1 MAGFGLAK
9 GKARDVQICERL
21 GQFSQRTISACRV
34 ARLLGRTP
42 ASTVVFALSVLCGT
56 PVRAGDVLATQLEGK
71 TLSAVVYASDAPG
84 PVSGRSLHRM
94 MLQAYLEPDGQALFR
109 QWVGARDRYSA
120 PAAARWSLIGDRLC
134 LALPGGALCAAVHVW
149 GPRIAGIGI
158 QPYAM
163 LDGDLQAGN
172 AITGRGGRP
181 Q

>member
-1 MAGFGLAK
+1 MAGFGLAN
-9 GKARDVQICERL
+9 GEAREVQICR
-21 GQFSQRTISACRV
+21 GARQFSRGMISVCRV
-34 ARLLGRTP
+34 ARPLARI
-42 ASTVVFALSVLCGT
+42 AVSAAAFALSMLSGA

-84 PVSGRSLHRM
+84 PVTGRSLHRI
-94 MLQAYLEPDGQALFR
+94 MLQAYLEPDGRALFR
-109 QWVGARDRYSA
+109 EWVSARDRYSA
-120 PAAARWSLIGDRLC
+120 PAPARWSLAGDRLC

-163 LDGDLQAGN
+163 LDGDLQPGN
-172 AITGRGGRP
+172 AISGRGGRP